1 MKIGLIG
8 KGNLGKFLLDQ
19 LNVKMILPDLA
30 ITALFDEREKSR
42 ESLKKLAATYQC
54 EPFYDL
60 TSFLN
65 SPIDLVVEC
74 ATVDAVYS
82 YAPKILQKKDMV
94 VVSIGALADISFY
107 EKIEEITKA
116 KQTKL
121 YLPAGAIGGLD
132 AIQAASIMGG
142 LESVTLMTRKPAKA
156 LGVESEDKFVL
167 FDGPAKEAIQQFPQN
182 ANVAITLSLAG
193 LGVEKTRVRIIADP
207 AIKQNIHTIQATGEF
222 GNLEFTFQNYS
233 LPTNPKTSYLTA
245 LSLLSTL
252 KSLNKQIQI
261 G

>member
-1 MKIGLIG
+1 M
-8 KGNLGKFLLDQ
+8 
-19 LNVKMILPDLA
+19 
-30 ITALFDEREKSR
+30 
-42 ESLKKLAATYQC
+42 
-54 EPFYDL
+54 
-60 TSFLN
+60 
-65 SPIDLVVEC
+65 
-74 ATVDAVYS
+74 
-82 YAPKILQKKDMV
+82 
-94 VVSIGALADISFY
+94 
-107 EKIEEITKA
+107 
-116 KQTKL
+116 
-121 YLPAGAIGGLD
+121 D

>member
-107 EKIEEITKA
+107 EKIEEI
-116 KQTKL
+116 Q
-121 YLPAGAIGGLD
+121 
-132 AIQAASIMGG
+132 
-142 LESVTLMTRKPAKA
+142 
-156 LGVESEDKFVL
+156 
-167 FDGPAKEAIQQFPQN
+167 
-182 ANVAITLSLAG
+182 
-193 LGVEKTRVRIIADP
+193 
-207 AIKQNIHTIQATGEF
+207 
-222 GNLEFTFQNYS
+222 
-233 LPTNPKTSYLTA
+233 
-245 LSLLSTL
+245 
-252 KSLNKQIQI
+252 
-261 G
+261 